1 MVVRFPS
8 ASSLR
13 VAGRL
18 NSGVRPQGKIVPK
31 SKTVIFLI
39 VWFLWA
45 TGKDLDALV
54 RYSITSDF
62 YVLSSVGLPWLYFAM
77 GLVVFLLNTASV
89 FYLFKPQPIGQRV
102 LFNALAAA
110 AVQNTVTL
118 SFALKN
124 LSGVREAYARGR
136 ELRGLAVRE
145 EAMDMI
151 FTQPAMLVATAV
163 MLGVYA
169 LIAFAVHRSK
179 PYFYGVSGETA
190 EA

>member
-1 MVVRFPS
+1 M
-8 ASSLR
+8 
-13 VAGRL
+13 G
-18 NSGVRPQGKIVPK
+18 K

-62 YVLSSVGLPWLYFAM
+62 YVLSSVGLPWLYFVM

-89 FYLFKPQPIGQRV
+89 FYLFRPQPLGYRV

-110 AVQNTVTL
+110 AVQNVVTL
-118 SFALKN
+118 GFAFN
-124 LSGVREAYARGR
+124 NIAGVREAYARGR

-151 FTQPAMLVATAV
+151 FTQQSMLIAAAV
-163 MLGVYA
+163 MLGLYA
-169 LIAFAVHRSK
+169 LVAFAVSRCK
-179 PYFYGVSGETA
+179 PYFYGPADELA

>member
-1 MVVRFPS
+1 M
-8 ASSLR
+8 L
-13 VAGRL
+13 
-18 NSGVRPQGKIVPK
+18 K

-45 TGKDLDALV
+45 TGKDLDSLV

-77 GLVVFLLNTASV
+77 GLAVFVLNTASV
-89 FYLFKPQPIGQRV
+89 FYLFRPQPMGQRV

-110 AVQNTVTL
+110 TVQNTITL
-118 SFALKN
+118 SFALNN

-136 ELRGLAVRE
+136 EIRGFTLRE
-145 EAMDMI
+145 EAIDMI
-151 FTQPAMLVATAV
+151 LTQPTMLIATAV

-169 LIAFAVHRSK
+169 LIALAVYRSK
-179 PYFYGVSGETA
+179 TYFYGVSGETA
-190 EA
+190 

>member
-1 MVVRFPS
+1 MPCS
-8 ASSLR
+8 WLR
-13 VAGRL
+13 YTSRL
-18 NSGVRPQGKIVPK
+18 NLGVRPQGKVVSK
-31 SKTVIFLI
+31 SKIVVFLI

-89 FYLFKPQPIGQRV
+89 FYLFRPQPIGQRV

-110 AVQNTVTL
+110 AVQNAITL
-118 SFALKN
+118 SFALNN

-145 EAMDMI
+145 EALDMI

-163 MLGVYA
+163 MLAVYA
-169 LIAFAVHRSK
+169 LIAFAVYRSK
-179 PYFYGVSGETA
+179 PCFYGVPGQTS